1 MSAFS
6 PFRIKLWTVHGTHR
20 GRLNL
25 VSVIDDA
32 GDIGV
37 SGYANHAGE
46 MYFTLPMNH
55 PQIDQVVPLQR
66 HWEVSRRNTSGTYD
80 ILGKG
85 LLEDYDATGDE
96 VVFYGIDYLGLFT
109 KSITANNQSYSST
122 LIGNIISTQFTAFRA
137 ASDSPIGFL
146 GTGLINT
153 TSRTVTVVTSFE
165 ERLAFWRGLTE
176 ILQGSGTTRPILNI
190 DITQDPPDFF
200 FVANY
205 GSDRQVLRLEY
216 GAGVLDFRYRL
227 GTTNLA
233 TTNRAIGLKRE
244 GASALYSTQTYGVTG
259 TYGDLQMSALYT
271 DLINQ
276 AELDSRALAELRD
289 RYDRGGSLYVSLTQ
303 NQIARTLPNIHWFIG
318 DSMPVVIDR
327 GIVSINALYTA
338 WGYEWIGR
346 RDGSESLFIDLQP
359 KLV

>member
-1 MSAFS
+1 MSKFA
-6 PFRIKLWTVHGTHR
+6 PFRIKLWDMHPTHR

-55 PQIDQVVPLQR
+55 PQIAQAVPLLR
-66 HWEVSRRNTSGTYD
+66 HWEVSRLNTSGTYD

-85 LLEDYDATGDE
+85 LLEDWDATADE
-96 VVFYGIDYLGLFT
+96 VVFYGIDYLGIFT

-122 LIGNIISTQFTAFRA
+122 LIGTIITNQFTDYQA
-137 ASDSPIGFL
+137 AANSPVEFL
-146 GTGLINT
+146 ATGTINVS
-153 TSRTVTVVTSFE
+153 SRTVTVVTSFE

-176 ILQGSGTTRPILNI
+176 ILQGSGTTRPVIGV
-190 DITQDPPDFF
+190 DIQNDPPTFF
-200 FVANY
+200 FSVNK
-205 GSDRQVLRLEY
+205 GSDRENIRLEY
-216 GAGVLDFRYRL
+216 GGGILDFRYAL
-227 GTTNLA
+227 GTARLA
-233 TTNRAIGLKRE
+233 TTNRGIGIKRE
-244 GASALYSTQTYGVTG
+244 GASALYSTQTYGSPSS
-259 TYGDLQMSALYT
+259 YGDLQMSALYT

-276 AELDSRALAELRD
+276 AELNSRALADLRD
-289 RYDRGGSLYVSLTQ
+289 RYDRGGNLYVSLTQ
-303 NQIARTLPNIHWFIG
+303 AQIARTLPTIDFNVA
-318 DSMPVVIDR
+318 DSIRVNLSR
-327 GIVSINALYTA
+327 GIVSINALYTI

-346 RDGSESLFIDLQP
+346 KDGSESLFLDLQP